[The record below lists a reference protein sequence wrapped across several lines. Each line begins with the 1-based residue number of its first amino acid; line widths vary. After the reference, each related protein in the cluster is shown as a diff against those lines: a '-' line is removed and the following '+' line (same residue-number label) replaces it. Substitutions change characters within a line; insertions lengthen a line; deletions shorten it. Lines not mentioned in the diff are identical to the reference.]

1 MLYIILLT
9 SLVVFFTVMSIIG
22 VKQTKK
28 MLKTNI
34 DEHTRIQTYVTT
46 TFGLWIPVIVLFAVV
61 ALSDITFADIGFT
74 LPTFQLNHAVTIIIL
89 AAAFLWSAFFIYM
102 IIAYMV
108 SAKHRQRRNEVLD
121 KKATGNDYYDLVIAK
136 VMTPRTKKEKRL
148 WLPLSIS
155 AGVCEEIIF
164 RGAFVFL
171 VSGIFPDLPVYLV
184 FLFVVILFGLGH
196 FYQGSK
202 GFIISTLVGAF
213 FALIYIASGS
223 LIFVIAIHFL
233 TDFANAFEYS
243 NEVDQNATV

>member
-1 MLYIILLT
+1 MLYIFLLA

-22 VKQTKK
+22 VKQTKQ
-28 MLKTNI
+28 MLNTGI
-34 DEHTRIQTYVTT
+34 DEQTRIQTYATT
-46 TFGLWIPVIVLFAVV
+46 TFGLWIPVIALFVV
-61 ALSDITFADIGFT
+61 MAFSDITFADIGFS
-74 LPTFQLNHAVTIIIL
+74 LPSFQLNPVVTIIIL
-89 AAAFLWSAFFIYM
+89 TAAFLWSAFFIYM

-108 SAKHRQRRNEVLD
+108 SAKHRQRRNEVLV

-136 VMTPRTKKEKRL
+136 VMTPRTKKEKRW

-171 VSGIFPDLPVYLV
+171 VSRIFPDLSVYLV
-184 FLFVVILFGLGH
+184 FLVVVILFGLGH
-196 FYQGSK
+196 FYQGTK

-213 FALIYIASGS
+213 FTLIYIASGS

-243 NEVDQNATV
+243 AEAD

>member
-1 MLYIILLT
+1 M
-9 SLVVFFTVMSIIG
+9 
-22 VKQTKK
+22 
-28 MLKTNI
+28 
-34 DEHTRIQTYVTT
+34 
-46 TFGLWIPVIVLFAVV
+46 
-61 ALSDITFADIGFT
+61 
-74 LPTFQLNHAVTIIIL
+74 
-89 AAAFLWSAFFIYM
+89 
-102 IIAYMV
+102 
-108 SAKHRQRRNEVLD
+108 
-121 KKATGNDYYDLVIAK
+121 
-136 VMTPRTKKEKRL
+136 
-148 WLPLSIS
+148 
-155 AGVCEEIIF
+155 
-164 RGAFVFL
+164 FL